1 MRHLFS
7 LKNNIYSLTEKGT
20 TALVREVAAVDEAM
34 LSLTDAGGFLFSF
47 AITKYYFFEFPL
59 LDATHPNLP

>member
-20 TALVREVAAVDEAM
+20 TALVREGAAVGEAM
-34 LSLTDAGGFLFSF
+34 LSLTDAGRLL
-47 AITKYYFFEFPL
+47 YMRYRYFPYG
-59 LDATHPNLP
+59 